1 MRLLAI
7 MVSTFVLTCGGIA
20 YSQGYIRSGKVFK
33 QQQKSQKMASEATKT
48 DYTWKSSDGNE
59 YTIYLSPKGSAY
71 IIKTSKKTGK
81 DYKQYLPKSVA
92 REIQK

>member
-7 MVSTFVLTCGGIA
+7 MVSTLVLACGSIA
-20 YSQGYIRSGKVFK
+20 YSQSYTRSGKVFE

-48 DYTWKSSDGNE
+48 NYTWKSLDGKE
-59 YTIYLSPKGSAY
+59 YTIYLSSKGSAY

-92 REIQK
+92 KEIQK